1 MMTCCPAERG
11 FTLLEIIAA
20 LVIVSIL
27 AAVAIP
33 RYISLDDSAK
43 QKAIDAGIAELNGR
57 ETLTWSNLKISESGY
72 QDDTH
77 LFGLMDTTLGQD
89 YSWEAGGPTSSGGTL
104 TFRLSTPVPLSRNG
118 STNEYPA
125 EWSR

>member
-1 MMTCCPAERG
+1 MMTYCQAEKG

-20 LVIVSIL
+20 LVILSIL

-33 RYISLDDSAK
+33 RYISLDESAK

-72 QDDTH
+72 QDDTQ
-77 LFGLMDTTLGQD
+77 LFGFVDTTLGLD
-89 YSWEAGGPTSSGGTL
+89 YSWEGAGPDSSGGTL
-104 TFRLSTPVPLSRNG
+104 VFKLSTPVSLSRVG
-118 STNEYPA
+118 STNERPA

>member
-1 MMTCCPAERG
+1 MKCCQAENG

-20 LVIVSIL
+20 LVILSIL

-57 ETLTWSNLKISESGY
+57 ETLTWSNLKISESGW
-72 QDDTH
+72 QDDTR

-89 YSWEAGGPTSSGGTL
+89 YSWEGAGPTSSGGSL
-104 TFRLSTPVPLSRNG
+104 VFKLSTPVSLSREG
-118 STNEYPA
+118 STNERPA

>member
-1 MMTCCPAERG
+1 MTTSCQAERG

-33 RYISLDDSAK
+33 RYISIDESAK

-77 LFGLMDTTLGQD
+77 LFGLMDTTLGRE
-89 YSWEAGGPTSSGGTL
+89 YSWEGAGPDSSGGTL
-104 TFRLSTPVPLSRNG
+104 TFKLSTPVPLSRAG
-118 STNEYPA
+118 STNEHPA